1 MCQLSNKAEEKQ
13 LYDSFKALDAN
24 SDGKLSK
31 KEVLEG
37 YTRIYP
43 HLSLEE
49 IEAEVRRIFN
59 AADSDGN
66 GELDYS
72 EWQVATI
79 NKNSILQE
87 DKL

>member
-1 MCQLSNKAEEKQ
+1 

-43 HLSLEE
+43 HLSQDE
-49 IEAEVRRIFN
+49 ITAEVNRIFE
-59 AADSDGN
+59 AADQDGN

-87 DKL
+87 NKL